1 MKASVVLEGTHTP
14 ISEEIDILT
23 EKSDYPMI
31 ADIKE
36 WEELNTNTKFR
47 QTEMIRNDKRLK
59 KSTNQSLKDVEK
71 QQAEFE

>member
-1 MKASVVLEGTHTP
+1 M
-14 ISEEIDILT
+14 ILT